1 MSQTLIALHAALLWT
16 APTMPAPLPT
26 SSGTSRAV
34 ETCDGRSITR
44 VEIVRSARQMLERA
58 HVPGGLRQLV
68 APLLIG
74 TPSRSNS
81 ITPWLLL
88 RAGQECTEWR
98 RAESERLLRTLPYI
112 ADATVSVVEEGN
124 GVAIVVETVDDL
136 RPIIGLG
143 VRGAAVTSAELGST
157 SIDGSGQLAS
167 VRWQDGRAYRDG
179 FGLRYTH
186 YHALGGPN
194 LASLVAQRAPQG
206 SVLSATLTRP
216 FASSVQRLAAFTGVS
231 REDDYVRFVRESDE
245 PLAVAVRRERAD
257 IGFASRVT
265 SASRETWL
273 LGAVMG
279 WDRRRVDGQAVSLTD
294 TGRVAVPNTELD
306 NRFADGE
313 AFRVGVAGGLRAL
326 SFAKARAFD
335 GLEAVQD
342 VARGAQLLLQVGRSL
357 QGTEVGPFVRGDL
370 FLGVGTA
377 SSYLGLQLRGDARR
391 VGSDFRES
399 VLSGRLAWYARPTE
413 RQTRVWSAE
422 YTGASTARVPYQL
435 SFGDDETGL
444 RGYRASRVGGG
455 RRLVLRAER
464 RLLLPSL
471 GESLASG
478 VAAFTDVGQ
487 LWAGGVPFGV
497 NAFRAGAGI
506 SLLAAVPRRSR
517 SVARVDLAYPLVP
530 DAQAKGLDVRVT
542 YRLASRLFWRE
553 PGAIA
558 RARLAAPTSDVFSWP

>member
-313 AFRVGVAGGLRAL
+313 AFRVGVVGGLRAL

-342 VARGAQLLLQVGRSL
+342 VARGAQILLQVGRSL
-357 QGTEVGPFVRGDL
+357 HGTEVGPFVRGDL
-370 FLGVGTA
+370 FLGVGNA

-542 YRLASRLFWRE
+542 YRLASRLFLRE

>member
-294 TGRVAVPNTELD
+294 TGRFAVPNTELD

-313 AFRVGVAGGLRAL
+313 AFRVGVVGGLRAL

-342 VARGAQLLLQVGRSL
+342 VARGAQILLQVGRSL
-357 QGTEVGPFVRGDL
+357 HGTEVGPFVRGDL
-370 FLGVGTA
+370 FLGVGNA